1 MQTFSFEPGKHEGVD
16 WIARPGTVLDAGQ
29 LRAFW
34 RDEGPVCFPLRPLL
48 YPSAQR
54 LDLTRAELVA
64 PLISRRHSDR
74 WVVRCDALDQFAR
87 GRIARNDNR
96 LGSIFLIKAELGFAL
111 SRIGSVAGVTLVG
124 QDGPD
129 IAIELDGAR
138 FGGAADRSQQ
148 QRDNGIAEPHVSVR
162 SIVVRGR
169 RPSGDDRFCLLF
181 ACHSYDLAVRRS
193 ANLVGGKERSR

>member
-1 MQTFSFEPGKHEGVD
+1 MQTLALDPGKYEGVD
-16 WIARPGTVLDAGQ
+16 GIAWPRAVLDAGQ

-34 RDEGPVCFPLRPLL
+34 RDEGPVCFPLRALL

-64 PLISRRHSDR
+64 ALISRGHSDR
-74 WVVRCDALDQFAR
+74 WVVRCNALDQFAR

-124 QDGPD
+124 QDGPH

-138 FGGAADRSQQ
+138 FGGAADRSHE
-148 QRDNGIAEPHVSVR
+148 QRDNGNAEPHGNLR
-162 SIVVRGR
+162 SIVVPGR
-169 RPSGDDRFCLLF
+169 RP
-181 ACHSYDLAVRRS
+181 
-193 ANLVGGKERSR
+193 